1 MTDNATIEKLKELQ
15 EMFDNLPTGFL
26 EPHRVY
32 KSIFLGCSEKS
43 KTLSGKLKVELKF
56 KVDCIT
62 LSQMY
67 LLNTPEGRQEFKN
80 ICVKFFDDTEEPV
93 SVEERIEN
101 ANKHINDKY
110 MVKYLSKSD
119 FRKFEIKERI
129 C

>member
-32 KSIFLGCSEKS
+32 ESIFLGCSEKS

-80 ICVKFFDDTEEPV
+80 ICVTFFDDTEEPV

>member
-26 EPHRVY
+26 EPHTVY

-67 LLNTPEGRQEFKN
+67 LLNTPEGRQEFKS
-80 ICVKFFDDTEEPV
+80 ICVNFFDDTEEPV
-93 SVEERIEN
+93 SVEKRIEN
-101 ANKHINDKY
+101 ANKHINKAY

-119 FRKFEIKERI
+119 FRKFAIKERI

>member
-26 EPHRVY
+26 DPHKVY

-80 ICVKFFDDTEEPV
+80 ICVNFFDDTEEPV